1 MRLLLSEIVRDYPRP
16 GCAVFPEHRRYYFF
30 MQSAACQIQR
40 YKYFIKLISGRS
52 NCHVIYVQV
61 ASPLSAYGIMVMVH
75 YGFIISFCL

>member
-16 GCAVFPEHRRYYFF
+16 GCAVFPEHRRAYFYAVCGL
-30 MQSAACQIQR
+30 SIQR
-40 YKYFIKLISGRS
+40 YKYFIKVISGRS
-52 NCHVIYVQV
+52 NCHVIFILI